1 MDRVR
6 RPDRSDVHLSRE
18 EEAKMEDEVREN
30 FENLAPKRHTKP
42 QRSDYSSQYVDA
54 FANGS
59 DSNQEY
65 SQFQHLQAN
74 DSQKLIWNGSE
85 VTEEFQETE
94 YYKDLNRINKD
105 HHTTGTGF
113 IKMENAN
120 GKSFI
125 LAPDNDDAHHSSCKG
140 NPATNEW
147 IPSAD
152 DSVVFSSDKPKRSE
166 N

>member
-1 MDRVR
+1 M
-6 RPDRSDVHLSRE
+6 E
-18 EEAKMEDEVREN
+18 EEMREH

-54 FANGS
+54 FANGD
-59 DSNQEY
+59 DSNKEY
-65 SQFQHLQAN
+65 LQFQRLQEN
-74 DSQKLIWNGSE
+74 DSQKLICNGNE

-94 YYKDLNRINKD
+94 YYKDLNGINKE

-113 IKMENAN
+113 IHVENAN

-125 LAPDNDDAHHSSCKG
+125 LPPDNNATHHCSCKG

>member
-1 MDRVR
+1 MERVR
-6 RPDRSDVHLSRE
+6 RPDRSDVHLSKE

-59 DSNQEY
+59 DSNQ
-65 SQFQHLQAN
+65 
-74 DSQKLIWNGSE
+74 DE
-85 VTEEFQETE
+85 VTQEFQETE

-152 DSVVFSSDKPKRSE
+152 DSTSQKGVRIDDKAYCLRTKSKTALPASSVFCF
-166 N
+166 